1 MRYAFLLV
9 FFVMLNFVNAQNYTS
24 PIELPLNISG
34 NFGELRTNHFHSGI
48 DIKTN
53 EKCGY
58 PVFAIADGFISRIK
72 ISPFGFGKAIYITH
86 YDGKTSVYAHLDSL
100 AFPFSDWLKSE
111 QYKRKSFEMDAFPS
125 ASELKVKKGQIIAY
139 SGNSGGSE
147 GPHLHFELRETASE
161 KPINPLRFGFKVDDL
176 LKPSIAFL
184 AVYSHNQGPKT
195 ERTLYEN
202 KTVNLDTI
210 DVASDFSVGIIANDL
225 LSDGKNNNGL
235 YAYSVFIDSS
245 QVFNCV
251 WDKFS
256 FDESRFINAF
266 IDYEYFK
273 QTNKRIQRT
282 YVPKNS
288 KLSLIKNAQN
298 NGIFNIYDSLVHRL
312 DIVIA
317 DFHGNT
323 DSLCVFI
330 KKQNY
335 VAYTIQPK
343 GSLLQCSTNNTINE
357 KNIKIQIPKNSLYDD
372 LYFELAEIEN
382 TKSPYSNIFAIHS
395 ETVPLHSYMKIEMK
409 LKSVVPDSLKTKLCA
424 FSIDAK
430 VSRYYEGGQYNDGW
444 LLFKSRSFG
453 NYFIDIDTIAPQIIP
468 ISLSD
473 SANIN
478 GRNLIQFKIKDYES
492 GIKSFHLSLDDEWI
506 LADYDAKNDLI
517 TYYIDELFSIG
528 WHKVSIHVIDERGN
542 SSSQTLIL
550 LKE

>member
-1 MRYAFLLV
+1 MRFTLVTLFLC
-9 FFVMLNFVNAQNYTS
+9 FYNFIFAQGYVA
-24 PIELPLNISG
+24 PVDLPLNISG
-34 NFGELRTNHFHSGI
+34 NFGELRTNHFHSGM

-58 PVFAIADGFISRIK
+58 PVFAIADGYISRIK
-72 ISPFGFGKAIYITH
+72 ISAFGFGKAVYIAH

-100 AFPFSDWLKSE
+100 AFPYSEWIKAE
-111 QYKRKSFEMDAFPS
+111 QYKRKNFEIDAFPS
-125 ASELKVKKGQIIAY
+125 ASELKVRKGQIIAY

-184 AVYSHNQGPKT
+184 AIYSHNQGPKT

-202 KTVNLDTI
+202 KTVNFDTI

-235 YAYSVFIDSS
+235 YSYAIFIDSS

-273 QTNKRIQRT
+273 QSNKRIQRT

-288 KLSLIKNAQN
+288 KLSLIKTAQN
-298 NGIFNIYDSLVHRL
+298 HGIFNVYDSLVHRL
-312 DIVIA
+312 DIVVA

-357 KNIKIQIPKNSLYDD
+357 KNIKIQIPKNTLYDD

-395 ETVPLHSYMKIEMK
+395 ETVPLHSYMKVEMK

-430 VSRYYEGGQYNDGW
+430 GSRYYEGGQYIDGW

-453 NYFIDIDTIAPQIIP
+453 NYFVDIDTIAPQIIP

-473 SANIN
+473 SANIK
-478 GRNLIQFKIKDYES
+478 GKSLVQFKIKDSES
-492 GIKSFHLSLDDEWI
+492 GIKSYQITLDDAWL
-506 LADYDAKNDLI
+506 LADYDTKNDVI
-517 TYYIDELFSIG
+517 TYIIDQRFTNG
-528 WHKVSIHVIDERGN
+528 WHKLSLKVADERGN
-542 SSSQTLIL
+542 NSIL
-550 LKE
+550 NLWLFKE